1 MPDTFPF
8 LRLTN
13 LPQRREP
20 DGLVGFSLPHAF
32 TPSSLSSLGEKA
44 DIRAALQ
51 AQVQLVKHLWGSGV
65 TAFDLRYIGTDEYR
79 DGVSVGLL
87 CRLKRPANIPQQ
99 QFRDYCMRSSQRIQ
113 RIFADFGY
121 TLIPLIDESA
131 LIRFISPF
139 RFQAIAEV
147 RRKEEVLVASDTL
160 NEYEFYVT
168 YPWPWTMR
176 SANRL
181 FAALQQRHSNCM
193 LSIYL
198 EPTQLSSQ
206 EYAHLNHAASLKM
219 RDLLLNCGSEGI
231 SIHKIYQQFA
241 MSLHEPY
248 LMRIGIA
255 ASQQQTI
262 DTVGRAVID
271 VLSTQQTPGTAPT
284 LHMPRDQR
292 EWQDANH
299 NLFHLEWVPWGKNR
313 GMEMPGT
320 TRLRYLMDNES
331 ASMAFRFPALFAAPQ
346 SISINIPNIPAN
358 TLAKHACKV
367 LLIFANPRQEYDLR
381 LGSEDRIIHE
391 AIRLGKYRDAIALT
405 PCHAATRHDL
415 RRALLNDAFQVV
427 HISGHGTDDGLILED
442 EYGKSNVVPPD
453 ILAEI
458 FAAHSPPV
466 QCVILNAC
474 YSALQGELIAR
485 AVPFTIAM
493 AGLLNDAAAKEF
505 SRGFYDAIGAG
516 KPYDFAYGEGC
527 RAADMIIAGASSLI
541 QLYRGSRSI

>member
-1 MPDTFPF
+1 MPDTYPF

-32 TPSSLSSLGEKA
+32 TPRSLSGMGEKE
-44 DIRAALQ
+44 DISAALQ
-51 AQVQLVKHLWGSGV
+51 AQVQLVKHLWSSGV
-65 TAFDLRYIGTDEYR
+65 TAFDLRYVGTDEQKNT
-79 DGVSVGLL
+79 VSAGLL
-87 CRLKRPANIPQQ
+87 CRLKRPTNIPQQ
-99 QFRDYCMRSSQRIQ
+99 QFRDYCMRSAERIQ

-121 TLIPLIDESA
+121 VLIPLVDESA
-131 LIRFISPF
+131 LVRFISPF

-147 RRKEEVLVASDTL
+147 RRKEEILVASNTL
-160 NEYEFYVT
+160 HEYEFYVT
-168 YPWPWTMR
+168 YPWQWIMQN
-176 SANRL
+176 ANRL
-181 FAALQQRHSNCM
+181 FSSLQQRQSNCM

-219 RDLLLNCGSEGI
+219 RDLLLNCGSEGMI
-231 SIHKIYQQFA
+231 VHKIYQQFA
-241 MSLHEPY
+241 TSLRQPY
-248 LMRIGIA
+248 LARIGIA
-255 ASQQQTI
+255 ATLPQTI
-262 DTVGRAVID
+262 DSVGRTLID

-284 LHMPRDQR
+284 LHIPQDQK
-292 EWQDANH
+292 EWQHANH

-313 GMEMPGT
+313 GMDMPGT
-320 TRLRYLMDNES
+320 SRLRYLMDNES
-331 ASMAFRFPALFAAPQ
+331 ASMAFRLPAIFAAPK
-346 SISINIPNIPAN
+346 STHTNVPTSTIAR
-358 TLAKHACKV
+358 HACKV
-367 LLIFANPRQEYDLR
+367 LLIFSNPRQEYNLR

-415 RRALLNDAFQVV
+415 RRALLNDTFQVV

-442 EYGKSNVVPPD
+442 EYGKSNVVPPGV
-453 ILAEI
+453 LASI
-458 FAAHSPPV
+458 FAAHSPPI
-466 QCVILNAC
+466 QCVVLNAC
-474 YSALQGELIAR
+474 YSTAQGELIAR
-485 AVPFTIAM
+485 AVPFTIAV

-527 RAADMIIAGASSLI
+527 RAADMVITGASSLI
-541 QLYRGSRSI
+541 QLFRGSRSS

>member
-1 MPDTFPF
+1 MPDTYPF

-32 TPSSLSSLGEKA
+32 TPHSLSSLGEKA

-51 AQVQLVKHLWGSGV
+51 SQVQLVNHLWSSGV
-65 TAFDLRYIGTDEYR
+65 TAFDLRYVGTDEHS
-79 DGVSVGLL
+79 DSVSVGLL
-87 CRLKRPANIPQQ
+87 CRLKRPTNIPQQ
-99 QFRDYCMRSSQRIQ
+99 QFRDYCMRSSRRIQ
-113 RIFADFGY
+113 RIFADSGY
-121 TLIPLIDESA
+121 ELIPLVDESA

-139 RFQAIAEV
+139 RFQALAEV
-147 RRKEEVLVASDTL
+147 RRKEEVLVASNTL

-168 YPWPWTMR
+168 YPWQWAIH
-176 SANRL
+176 SASRL
-181 FAALQQRHSNCM
+181 FSALHQRQSNCL

-206 EYAHLNHAASLKM
+206 ENAHLNHAASLKM
-219 RDLLLNCGSEGI
+219 RDLLLNCGSEGSI
-231 SIHKIYQQFA
+231 IHKIYQQFA
-241 MSLHEPY
+241 TSLRQPY
-248 LMRIGIA
+248 LVRIGIA
-255 ASQQQTI
+255 ATQSQTI
-262 DTVGRAVID
+262 DSVGRSLID
-271 VLSTQQTPGTAPT
+271 VLSTQQTPGTSPT
-284 LHMPRDQR
+284 LHIPRDQS
-292 EWQDANH
+292 EWQHANH

-331 ASMAFRFPALFAAPQ
+331 ASMAFRLPALFAAPR
-346 SISINIPNIPAN
+346 STAAPVPTG
-358 TLAKHACKV
+358 TLARHACKV
-367 LLIFANPRQEYDLR
+367 LLIFANPRQEYNLR

-405 PCHAATRHDL
+405 QCHAATRHDL
-415 RRALLNDAFQVV
+415 RRALLNDTFQVV

-453 ILAEI
+453 VLANI
-458 FAAHSPPV
+458 IAAHSPPI
-466 QCVILNAC
+466 QCVVLNAC
-474 YSALQGELIAR
+474 YSAAQGELIAR
-485 AVPFTIAM
+485 VVPFTIAV

-516 KPYDFAYGEGC
+516 KPYDFAFGEGC
-527 RAADMIIAGASSLI
+527 RAADLVIAGASSLI
-541 QLYRGSRSI
+541 HLFRGSRSN

>member
-1 MPDTFPF
+1 MPDTYPF
-8 LRLTN
+8 LRLAH

-32 TPSSLSSLGEKA
+32 TPRPLTSLGEKA
-44 DIRAALQ
+44 DIRAASQ
-51 AQVQLVKHLWGSGV
+51 AQTQLVKHLWSSGV
-65 TAFDLRYIGTDEYR
+65 TAFDLRYFGTDEHKNN
-79 DGVSVGLL
+79 VFVGLL
-87 CRLKRPANIPQQ
+87 CRLKRPTNIPQQ
-99 QFRDYCMRSSQRIQ
+99 QFRDYCMRTASRIQ
-113 RIFADFGY
+113 RIFADFGHE
-121 TLIPLIDESA
+121 LIPLVDESA

-147 RRKEEVLVASDTL
+147 RRKEEVLVASNTL

-168 YPWPWTMR
+168 YPWQWAMQ

-181 FAALQQRHSNCM
+181 FSALQQRQSNCM
-193 LSIYL
+193 LSVYL

-206 EYAHLNHAASLKM
+206 EYAHLNHAASLRM
-219 RDLLLNCGSEGI
+219 RDLLLNCGSAGMI
-231 SIHKIYQQFA
+231 IHKIYQQFA
-241 MSLHEPY
+241 TSLHQPY

-255 ASQQQTI
+255 ASHPQTI
-262 DTVGRAVID
+262 DPVGRAVID
-271 VLSTQQTPGTAPT
+271 VLSTQQVPGTAPT
-284 LHMPRDQR
+284 LHMPGDQR
-292 EWQDANH
+292 EWQQANH
-299 NLFHLEWVPWGKNR
+299 NLFHLEWVPWGQNR
-313 GMEMPGT
+313 GMDMPGT

-331 ASMAFRFPALFAAPQ
+331 ASMAFRLPVLFAAP
-346 SISINIPNIPAN
+346 AN
-358 TLAKHACKV
+358 VPTSTVAKHACKV
-367 LLIFANPRQEYDLR
+367 LLIFANPRQEYNLR

-415 RRALLNDAFQVV
+415 RRALLNDAFQIV

-453 ILAEI
+453 VLADM

-466 QCVILNAC
+466 QCVVLNAC
-474 YSALQGELIAR
+474 YSAAQGALIAR
-485 AVPFTIAM
+485 AVPFTIAV

-527 RAADMIIAGASSLI
+527 RAADMVIAGASSLI
-541 QLYRGSRSI
+541 QLLRGSRSI

>member
-1 MPDTFPF
+1 MPDTYPF

-32 TPSSLSSLGEKA
+32 TPRSLSSLGEKA

-51 AQVQLVKHLWGSGV
+51 SQVQLVKHLWDSGV
-65 TAFDLRYIGTDEYR
+65 TAFDLRYVGTDEQK
-79 DGVSVGLL
+79 DTLFVGLL
-87 CRLKRPANIPQQ
+87 CRLKRPANVPQQ

-121 TLIPLIDESA
+121 NLIPLVDESA

-147 RRKEEVLVASDTL
+147 RRKEEVLVAANTL

-168 YPWPWTMR
+168 YPWQWTMQ

-181 FAALQQRHSNCM
+181 YSALQQRDSNCL

-206 EYAHLNHAASLKM
+206 EQAHLNHAASLRM
-219 RDLLLNCGSEGI
+219 RDLLLNCGSEGMI
-231 SIHKIYQQFA
+231 VHKIYQQFA
-241 MSLHEPY
+241 TLLRQPY

-255 ASQQQTI
+255 ASQAQTI
-262 DTVGRAVID
+262 DSVGRAVID
-271 VLSTQQTPGTAPT
+271 MLSSQQSPGTTPT
-284 LHMPRDQR
+284 LHIPRDQR
-292 EWQDANH
+292 EWQHANH
-299 NLFHLEWVPWGKNR
+299 NLFHLEWVPWGKNK
-313 GMEMPGT
+313 GMDMPGT

-331 ASMAFRFPALFAAPQ
+331 ASMAFRLPTLFAAPK
-346 SISINIPNIPAN
+346 IAPANIPTSTI
-358 TLAKHACKV
+358 AKHACKV
-367 LLIFANPRQEYDLR
+367 LLIFANPRQEYNLR

-405 PCHAATRHDL
+405 PCHAATRNDL
-415 RRALLNDAFQVV
+415 RRALLNDTFQVV

-442 EYGKSNVVPPD
+442 EYGKSNPVPAD
-453 ILAEI
+453 VLARI
-458 FAAHSPPV
+458 IAAYSPPI
-466 QCVILNAC
+466 QCVVLNAC
-474 YSALQGELIAR
+474 YSAAQGELIAR

-527 RAADMIIAGASSLI
+527 RAADMVIAGASSLI
-541 QLYRGSRSI
+541 QLFRGSH

>member
-1 MPDTFPF
+1 MPDTYPF

-13 LPQRREP
+13 VPHREP

-32 TPSSLSSLGEKA
+32 TPRSLSSMGEKA
-44 DIRAALQ
+44 DMRAALQ
-51 AQVQLVKHLWGSGV
+51 TQVQLVKHVWDSGV
-65 TAFDLRYIGTDEYR
+65 TAFDLRYVGTEDHR
-79 DGVSVGLL
+79 DSVFVSLL
-87 CRLKRPANIPQQ
+87 CRLKRPATIPQQ
-99 QFRDYCMRSSQRIQ
+99 QFRDYCLRSSQRIQ
-113 RIFADFGY
+113 RIFADSGY
-121 TLIPLIDESA
+121 QLMPLVDESA
-131 LIRFISPF
+131 LIRCLSPF

-147 RRKEEVLVASDTL
+147 RRKEEVLVASNTL

-168 YPWPWTMR
+168 YPWQWAI
-176 SANRL
+176 SNANRL
-181 FAALQQRHSNCM
+181 FAALQQRDSNCM

-241 MSLHEPY
+241 TSLRQPY
-248 LMRIGIA
+248 LVRIGIA

-271 VLSTQQTPGTAPT
+271 MLSTQQAPGTAPT
-284 LHMPRDQR
+284 LHIPRDQR
-292 EWQDANH
+292 EWQQANH
-299 NLFHLEWVPWGKNR
+299 SLFHLEWVPWGQNR
-313 GMEMPGT
+313 GMDMPGT

-331 ASMAFRFPALFAAPQ
+331 ASMAFRLPALFAAPK
-346 SISINIPNIPAN
+346 STPAN
-358 TLAKHACKV
+358 VPTSTIAKHSCKV
-367 LLIFANPRQEYDLR
+367 LLIFANPRQEYNLR

-415 RRALLNDAFQVV
+415 RRALLNDTFQIV

-442 EYGKSNVVPPD
+442 EYGKSNVVPPE
-453 ILAEI
+453 ILADI

-466 QCVILNAC
+466 QCVVLNAC
-474 YSALQGELIAR
+474 YSAAQGELIAR
-485 AVPFTIAM
+485 AVPFTIAV

-527 RAADMIIAGASSLI
+527 RAADMVIAGASSLI
-541 QLYRGSRSI
+541 QLFRRIRSI